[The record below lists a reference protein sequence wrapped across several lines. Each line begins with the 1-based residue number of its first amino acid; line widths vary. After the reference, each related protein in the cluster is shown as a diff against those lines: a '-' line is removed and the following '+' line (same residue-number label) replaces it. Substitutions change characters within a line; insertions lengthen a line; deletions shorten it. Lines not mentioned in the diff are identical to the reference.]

1 MQVRQRSGRI
11 DEEMLKLTEI
21 ETEENQ
27 GWDDYQEFDN
37 TTVSLNWFF
46 VYCLTSYSGLF
57 HSCRDVI
64 KCMNSNWL
72 QNLIKS

>member
-27 GWDDYQEFDN
+27 GWDDYQEFDD
-37 TTVSLNWFF
+37 TTVGLNWFF
-46 VYCLTSYSGLF
+46 VYCLTS
-57 HSCRDVI
+57 
-64 KCMNSNWL
+64 
-72 QNLIKS
+72 